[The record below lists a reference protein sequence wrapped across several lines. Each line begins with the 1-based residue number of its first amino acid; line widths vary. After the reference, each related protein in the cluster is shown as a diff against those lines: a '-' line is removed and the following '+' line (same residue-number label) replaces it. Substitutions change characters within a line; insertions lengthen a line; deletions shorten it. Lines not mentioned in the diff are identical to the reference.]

1 MKSRHWED
9 DTTMKLL
16 KLATMAAAGAAL
28 TMGSAALAPVFAE
41 DVVLKMAVPDWP
53 PTRIMKKFFDEQYKA
68 PSGNKVVLDIDFIPW
83 PDFYTRV
90 NASLTSGEKKYNMS
104 VSDSQWLGAFVE
116 GGYFRK
122 VNDLIDA
129 DPGLKA
135 TMAEIHP
142 SFYNA
147 YSTYPYTSGNI
158 YGFPQFPD
166 VLVTFAR
173 KDVLCD
179 ATEQAAFQAKYS
191 KKLPCT
197 GEELDDLDWA
207 TYGQIG
213 EFFARKKGDMLA
225 GKPADD
231 DFYGIAYQ
239 AGKGYD
245 FSSMQINGFIWQNGG
260 NIWDET
266 KIPDGQAEGV
276 VNSPEAVKG
285 FQQYLDLLKWMPPV
299 VKTGTMDIF
308 KSDELFREGKVALN
322 VNWIGLGEA
331 SLDPKTSK
339 VSDKLVFGMAPGTR
353 GADGKLNR
361 SANLGGQPFVLMTWN
376 TDLQNKEA
384 MDFVKWWL
392 SPAIQNAFAAGGG
405 QSAIKSVYTDPKYT
419 DYRPWNRAWA
429 SSLDWQKDVWH
440 VPQFFE
446 LLTQQQ
452 DQFDLAIT
460 GKQDAKTAL
469 DNIAKFQQS
478 TLKEAGLIK

>member
-1 MKSRHWED
+1 
-9 DTTMKLL
+9 MKLHIG
-16 KLATMAAAGAAL
+16 LATVAGAA
-28 TMGSAALAPVFAE
+28 ALAMMSGAIPAHAA

-68 PSGNKVVLDIDFIPW
+68 PSGAKVTLDIDFIPW

-104 VSDSQWLGAFVE
+104 VADSQWLGAFVE

-122 VNDLIDA
+122 VNDLIEA
-129 DPGLKA
+129 DPTLKA

-147 YSTYPYTSGNI
+147 YSTYPYTSKNI

-166 VLVTFAR
+166 VMVTFAR
-173 KDVLCD
+173 KDVICD
-179 ATEQAAFQAKYS
+179 DGEQAAFKAKFNA
-191 KKLPCT
+191 KLPCT
-197 GEELDDLDWA
+197 GEELDNMDW
-207 TYGQIG
+207 TMFQQVG
-213 EFFARKKGDMLA
+213 EFFQRKKGDKLA
-225 GKPADD
+225 GKVLDD

-266 KIPDGQAEGV
+266 KIPAGQAEGV
-276 VNSPEAVKG
+276 VNSPEAVKALDH
-285 FQQYLDLLKWMPPV
+285 YLSMLKYMPPV

-308 KSDELFREGKVALN
+308 KSDELFREGKVAMN
-322 VNWIGLGEA
+322 IDWIGLGEA

-339 VSDKLVFGMAPGTR
+339 VSDKLVFGMTPGTR
-353 GADGKLNR
+353 GADGKLVRWN
-361 SANLGGQPFVLMTWN
+361 NLGGQPFVLMTWN
-376 TDLQNKEA
+376 TDEQNKEA
-384 MDFVKWWL
+384 MAFVKWWL
-392 SPAIQNAFAAGGG
+392 SPAIQNQFAAGGG
-405 QSAIKSVYTDPKYT
+405 QSAVKSVYTDPKYIG
-419 DYRPWNRAWA
+419 YRPWNRAWA

-469 DNIAKFQQS
+469 DNVAKFQQNLLS
-478 TLKEAGLIK
+478 EAGLIKK